1 MFLFSGDS
9 SLTAGRQILIH
20 QWMKILLGDD
30 LCEYSCSALLNG
42 NSENCGHLVCF
53 WQTKGKKQALLPES
67 LDYQEQ

>member
-9 SLTAGRQILIH
+9 SLTAGRQIH
-20 QWMKILLGDD
+20 WWTNILLGDD
-30 LCEYSCSALLNG
+30 LCKYSCSALING
-42 NSENCGHLVCF
+42 NSENCCHLVCF